1 MTQILHKI
9 YKISRHNKIFVNI
22 NMGSNV
28 LSKQKQSTMPQTH
41 NAITQTNTT
50 PKQAQTDTQM
60 TQTKSFNKAVALSCG
75 KPFQWLFYLF
85 YLPKQLGF
93 YSFLIFCHYCF
104 LVILITYHF
113 LVKC

>member
-1 MTQILHKI
+1 
-9 YKISRHNKIFVNI
+9 
-22 NMGSNV
+22 MGSNV

-41 NAITQTNTT
+41 NAI
-50 PKQAQTDTQM
+50 

-93 YSFLIFCHYCF
+93 YNFLIFCHYCF